1 MMDSYNFFLIT
12 GLVLGVYFL
21 TKGLKFHRQ
30 LWNMILLVFFLI
42 SGLLGLLLAFAIDQ
56 KMPLLQYRTI
66 LWIHVEAG
74 IIMAIVSIFHTLW
87 HIPYFKGIFKKN

>member
-21 TKGLKFHRQ
+21 TRGLKFHRQ

-42 SGLLGLLLAFAIDQ
+42 SGFLGLLLAFAIDQ